1 MQHNLRN
8 YNACLHGYHGCDQ
21 SKLTDVEQAEV
32 QKAARQRNYNACLH
46 GHYGC
51 DQSKLTDSQQT
62 EAQPAASR
70 RNYNACL
77 VAIMVATSQSLPMWS
92 ERNSSKQPRRET
104 SPLASMA
111 ILAVIS
117 LD

>member
-1 MQHNLRN
+1 MGTTVVINRNLPIHGKPKPNRQHLGEITTP
-8 YNACLHGYHGCDQ
+8 AC
-21 SKLTDVEQAEV
+21 
-32 QKAARQRNYNACLH
+32 
-46 GHYGC
+46 
-51 DQSKLTDSQQT
+51 
-62 EAQPAASR
+62 
-70 RNYNACL
+70 

-92 ERNSSKQPRRET
+92 ERKSSKQPRRET